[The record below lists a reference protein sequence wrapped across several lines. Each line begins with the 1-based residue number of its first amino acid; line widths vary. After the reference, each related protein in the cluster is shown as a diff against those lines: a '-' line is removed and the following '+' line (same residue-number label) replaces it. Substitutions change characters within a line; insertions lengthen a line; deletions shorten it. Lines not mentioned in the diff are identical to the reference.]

1 LPEPLNHGG
10 AKYVNGHHGKFRKIK
25 NPNTNP
31 ANKNETHLPGNHR
44 TGAARPRT
52 HPDNSIPTPS
62 NPNGNNTIPTGL

>member
-1 LPEPLNHGG
+1 M
-10 AKYVNGHHGKFRKIK
+10 K
-25 NPNTNP
+25 NPKTNP
-31 ANKNETHLPGNHR
+31 ANENETHLPGNQR